1 MVLKNFSISGKVI
14 AVVSL
19 MGLVAAVIALVG
31 WYETSRLKDTI
42 EMVGLREEAAREAMD
57 LRVDIIAISRMTYQV
72 AQDPQKAADFTKEAD
87 RRTKEMLDRF
97 GKLETVADEQ
107 EKALLGQ
114 MRSALNAYFGVIRS
128 MIQVAATE
136 KGADRTVMTAEVEKG
151 LAAQRAVTDT
161 VKAYSTYTAKKLADM
176 RLAAATDANDA
187 IRLQIGVALAGIV
200 AGVLLSLL
208 MTKFSIVAP
217 LRSLTSDMRRLADD
231 DLSVELPTGNR
242 SQDIGRMIE
251 AVQVFK
257 DRMIRNRALE
267 QEALQ
272 AREASEAQRRQMMV
286 ELAETFDGVI
296 GDIVQSV
303 STAADRMQAT
313 AEQLTASAQATS
325 SRSTAV
331 AAAAEQTSANVL
343 AMSSA
348 TEELGASVGEISRQ
362 VEQSAV
368 MSREA
373 VQAATMTTEIV
384 SQLSSAADR
393 VGAVID
399 MISAIAGQTNLL
411 ALNATIE
418 AARAGEAGRGFAV
431 VASEVKSLA
440 DQTSKATADI
450 SSQIAA
456 IQTST
461 FQAVEAINGITR
473 RIQAMSD
480 VSGTIALAIDQ
491 QGAAT
496 REIVSS
502 VNQASAGTGEV
513 TMNIGKV
520 AEVAEETETAAREVL
535 SSSSALVSQ
544 AQHLR
549 DQVTGFLANVRAA

>member
-1 MVLKNFSISGKVI
+1 MTLKNFSIPQKVI

-19 MGLVAAVIALVG
+19 MGLVAAMIAVVG
-31 WYETSRLKDTI
+31 WRETSRLKDAMEI
-42 EMVGLREEAAREAMD
+42 VGLREEAAREAMD

-72 AQDPQKAADFTKEAD
+72 AQQPAKAADFSSEAD

-97 GKLETVADEQ
+97 KVLEAVADAE
-107 EKALLGQ
+107 EKDLLGK
-114 MRSALNAYFGVIRS
+114 MRGALNAYFDVIRS
-128 MIQVAATE
+128 MIQVAAS
-136 KGADRTVMTAEVEKG
+136 DRGSDQAIMNAEVEKG
-151 LAAQRAVTDT
+151 LAAQRNVTDT

-176 RLAAATDANDA
+176 RSAAEGEANAA
-187 IRLQIGVALAGIV
+187 IRLQIAVAAIGIV
-200 AGVLLSLL
+200 LGVLISLL
-208 MTKFSIVAP
+208 MTKFSIVSP
-217 LRSLTSDMRRLADD
+217 LRNLTSVMRRLAND
-231 DLSVELPTGNR
+231 DLAVDLPTGNR
-242 SQDIGRMIE
+242 SRDIGQMIE

-257 DRMIRNRALE
+257 DRMVRNRALE
-267 QEALQ
+267 HEALQ
-272 AREASEAQRRQMMV
+272 AREASEIQRKRMMT
-286 ELAETFDGVI
+286 ELAETFDSAI
-296 GDIVQSV
+296 GEIIESV
-303 STAADRMQAT
+303 STAAGRMQST
-313 AEQLTASAQATS
+313 AEQLTSSARATS
-325 SRSTAV
+325 TRSTAV

-348 TEELGASVGEISRQ
+348 TEELGASVGEIGRQ
-362 VEQSAV
+362 VEQSAI

-373 VQAATMTTEIV
+373 VQAATLTTEIV
-384 SQLSSAADR
+384 SQLSTAADR

-431 VASEVKSLA
+431 VATEVKSLA

-461 FQAVEAINGITR
+461 SQAVEAINGITQ

-480 VSGTIALAIDQ
+480 VSSSIASAVDQ

-496 REIVSS
+496 REIVAS

-513 TMNIGKV
+513 TANINKV
-520 AEVAEETETAAREVL
+520 AEVAEETEMAAHQVL
-535 SSSSALVSQ
+535 TSSSALVDQ
-544 AQHLR
+544 AEHLR
-549 DQVTGFLANVRAA
+549 TQVNGFLATVRAA

>member
-1 MVLKNFSISGKVI
+1 MTLKNFSIPQKVI

-19 MGLVAAVIALVG
+19 MGLVAAMIAVVG
-31 WYETSRLKDTI
+31 WRETSRLKDA
-42 EMVGLREEAAREAMD
+42 MDVVGLREEAAREAMN

-72 AQDPQKAADFTKEAD
+72 AQEPQKAADFTKEAD

-97 GKLETVADEQ
+97 GKLEAVADDQ
-107 EKALLGQ
+107 EKNLLGQ
-114 MRSALNAYFGVIRS
+114 MRASLNAYFGVIRS
-128 MIQVAATE
+128 MIQVAASD
-136 KGADRTVMTAEVEKG
+136 KGSDRAVMVAEVEKG
-151 LAAQRAVTDT
+151 LAAQRTVTDT

-208 MTKFSIVAP
+208 MTRLSIVSP
-217 LRSLTSDMRRLADD
+217 LGNLTMVMRRLADGD
-231 DLSVELPTGNR
+231 VTVDLPAGNR

-251 AVQVFK
+251 AVLVFK
-257 DRMIRNRALE
+257 DRMARNRALE
-267 QEALQ
+267 EEALN
-272 AREASEAQRRQMMV
+272 AREASEAQRRQMMA
-286 ELAETFDGVI
+286 ELAETFDSVI
-296 GDIVQSV
+296 GEIVQSV

-313 AEQLTASAQATS
+313 AEQLTNSAQATS

-331 AAAAEQTSANVL
+331 AAAVDTA
-343 AMSSA
+343 SA

-373 VQAATMTTEIV
+373 VQAATRTTEIV

-431 VASEVKSLA
+431 VAAEVKSLA
-440 DQTSKATADI
+440 DQTSRATADI

-456 IQTST
+456 IQASTS
-461 FQAVEAINGITR
+461 QAVEAISGITQ

-480 VSGTIALAIDQ
+480 VSGSIAIAIDQ

-502 VNQASAGTGEV
+502 VSQASAGTGEV
-513 TMNIGKV
+513 TANINKV
-520 AEVAEETETAAREVL
+520 AEVAEETEAAAREVL
-535 SSSSALVSQ
+535 TSSSALVSQ
-544 AQHLR
+544 AKHLR
-549 DQVTGFLANVRAA
+549 DQVTGFLATVRAA

>member
-1 MVLKNFSISGKVI
+1 MALKNFSIPQKVI

-19 MGLVAAVIALVG
+19 MGLVAVMIAVVG
-31 WYETSRLKDTI
+31 WRETSKLKDAMEI
-42 EMVGLREEAAREAMD
+42 VGLREVAAREAMD
-57 LRVDIIAISRMTYQV
+57 LRVDIISISRMTYQV
-72 AQDPQKAADFTKEAD
+72 AQQPNKASDFSTEAD

-97 GKLETVADEQ
+97 GKLEAVADAE
-107 EKALLGQ
+107 EKNLLNQ
-114 MRSALNAYFGVIRS
+114 MRSALNAYFDVIRS
-128 MIQVAATE
+128 MIKVAASD
-136 KGADRTVMTAEVEKG
+136 KGADQAVMNAEVEKG
-151 LAAQRAVTDT
+151 LASQRNVTDT
-161 VKAYSTYTAKKLADM
+161 VKAYSAYTAKKLADM
-176 RLAAATDANDA
+176 RSAAEESANAA
-187 IRLQIGVALAGIV
+187 IRLQIEVAAIGIV
-200 AGVLLSLL
+200 LSVLISLL
-208 MTKFSIVAP
+208 MTKFSIVSP
-217 LRSLTSDMRRLADD
+217 LRNLTSVMRRLADD
-231 DLSVELPTGNR
+231 DLAVELPAGNR
-242 SQDIGRMIE
+242 SRDIGQMIE

-257 DRMIRNRALE
+257 DRMVRNRALE
-267 QEALQ
+267 LEAVQ
-272 AREASEAQRRQMMV
+272 AREASEIQRKRMMA
-286 ELAETFDGVI
+286 ELAETFDGAI
-296 GDIVQSV
+296 SEIIQSV
-303 STAADRMQAT
+303 STAAGRMQST
-313 AEQLTASAQATS
+313 AEQLTNSAQATS

-362 VEQSAV
+362 VEQSAI

-373 VQAATMTTEIV
+373 VQAATLTTEIV
-384 SQLSSAADR
+384 SQLSAAADR

-431 VASEVKSLA
+431 VATEVKSLA

-461 FQAVEAINGITR
+461 SQAVEAINGITQ

-480 VSGTIALAIDQ
+480 VSGSIAMAVDQ

-496 REIVSS
+496 REIVAS

-513 TMNIGKV
+513 TANINKV
-520 AEVAEETETAAREVL
+520 AQVAEETEVAAHQVL
-535 SSSSALVSQ
+535 TSSSALVDQ
-544 AQHLR
+544 AEHLR
-549 DQVTGFLANVRAA
+549 NQVSNFLATVRAA

>member
-1 MVLKNFSISGKVI
+1 MALKNFSIPQKVI

-19 MGLVAAVIALVG
+19 MGLVAAMIAVVG
-31 WYETSRLKDTI
+31 WRETSKLKHAM
-42 EMVGLREEAAREAMD
+42 EVVGLREEAAREAMD

-72 AQDPQKAADFTKEAD
+72 AQQPNKASDFTAEAD

-97 GKLETVADEQ
+97 KTLEAVADAQ
-107 EKALLGQ
+107 EKNLLDQ
-114 MRSALNAYFGVIRS
+114 MRAALNAYFDVIRS
-128 MIQVAATE
+128 MIKVAASD
-136 KGADRTVMTAEVEKG
+136 KGSDRATMNAEVEKG
-151 LAAQRAVTDT
+151 LASQRTVTDT

-176 RLAAATDANDA
+176 RSAAEEAANAA
-187 IRLQIGVALAGIV
+187 IQLQIGVAAIGIV
-200 AGVLLSLL
+200 LGVLISLL
-208 MTKFSIVAP
+208 MTKFSIVSP
-217 LRSLTSDMRRLADD
+217 LRNLTSVMRRLADG
-231 DLSVELPTGNR
+231 DLAVELPAGNR
-242 SQDIGRMIE
+242 SRDIGQMIE
-251 AVQVFK
+251 TVQVFK
-257 DRMIRNRALE
+257 DRMVRNKALE
-267 QEALQ
+267 LEAVQ
-272 AREASEAQRRQMMV
+272 AREASEVQRKRMMTD
-286 ELAETFDGVI
+286 LAATFDGAI
-296 GDIVQSV
+296 GEIIQSV
-303 STAADRMQAT
+303 STAAGRMQST
-313 AEQLTASAQATS
+313 AEQLTNSAQATS

-348 TEELGASVGEISRQ
+348 TEELGASVSEISRQ
-362 VEQSAV
+362 VEQSAI

-373 VQAATMTTEIV
+373 VQAATLTTEIV
-384 SQLSSAADR
+384 SQLSAAADR

-431 VASEVKSLA
+431 VATEVKSLA

-461 FQAVEAINGITR
+461 SQAVEAISGITQ

-480 VSGTIALAIDQ
+480 VSSSIAMAVDQ

-496 REIVSS
+496 QEIVTS

-513 TMNIGKV
+513 TANINKV
-520 AEVAEETETAAREVL
+520 AQVAEETETAAHQVL
-535 SSSSALVSQ
+535 TSSSALVGQ
-544 AQHLR
+544 AEHLR
-549 DQVTGFLANVRAA
+549 NQVNNFLATVRAA

>member
-1 MVLKNFSISGKVI
+1 MTLKNFSIPQKVI

-19 MGLVAAVIALVG
+19 MGLVAAMIAVVG
-31 WYETSRLKDTI
+31 WRETSRLKDA
-42 EMVGLREEAAREAMD
+42 MDVVGLREEAAREAMD

-72 AQDPQKAADFTKEAD
+72 AQEPQKAADFTKEAD

-97 GKLETVADEQ
+97 GKLEAVADDQ
-107 EKALLGQ
+107 EKNLLGQ
-114 MRSALNAYFGVIRS
+114 MRASLNAYFGVIRS
-128 MIQVAATE
+128 MIQVAASD
-136 KGADRTVMTAEVEKG
+136 KGSDRAVMVAEVEKG
-151 LAAQRAVTDT
+151 LAAQRTVTDT

-176 RLAAATDANDA
+176 RLAAAADANDA

-208 MTKFSIVAP
+208 MTRLSIVSP
-217 LRSLTSDMRRLADD
+217 LRNLTMVMRRLADGD
-231 DLSVELPTGNR
+231 VTVDLPAGNR

-251 AVQVFK
+251 AVRVFK
-257 DRMIRNRALE
+257 DRMARNRALE
-267 QEALQ
+267 QEALD
-272 AREASEAQRRQMMV
+272 AREASEAQRRQMMA
-286 ELAETFDGVI
+286 ELAETFDSVI
-296 GDIVQSV
+296 GEIVQSV
-303 STAADRMQAT
+303 STAADRMQTT
-313 AEQLTASAQATS
+313 AEQLTNSAQATS

-331 AAAAEQTSANVL
+331 AAAADETSANVL

-373 VQAATMTTEIV
+373 VQAATRTTEIV

-431 VASEVKSLA
+431 VAAEVKSLA

-456 IQTST
+456 IQASTS
-461 FQAVEAINGITR
+461 QAVEAISGITQ

-480 VSGTIALAIDQ
+480 VSGSIAIAIDQ

-502 VNQASAGTGEV
+502 VSQASAGTGEV
-513 TMNIGKV
+513 TANINKV
-520 AEVAEETETAAREVL
+520 AEVAEETEAAAREVL
-535 SSSSALVSQ
+535 TSSSALVSQ
-544 AQHLR
+544 AKHLR
-549 DQVTGFLANVRAA
+549 DQVTGFLATVRAA

>member
-1 MVLKNFSISGKVI
+1 MALKDFSIPQKVI

-19 MGLVAAVIALVG
+19 MGLVAAMIAVVG
-31 WYETSRLKDTI
+31 WRETSKLKG
-42 EMVGLREEAAREAMD
+42 EMEIVGLREEAAREAMD

-72 AQDPQKAADFTKEAD
+72 AQQPGKASDFSTEAE

-97 GKLETVADEQ
+97 KKLEAVADSQ
-107 EKALLGQ
+107 ERTLLDQ
-114 MRSALNAYFGVIRS
+114 MRAALNGYFDVIRA
-128 MIQVAATE
+128 MIKVAASD
-136 KGADRTVMTAEVEKG
+136 KGADRAVMNAEVEKG
-151 LAAQRAVTDT
+151 LASQRNVTDT

-176 RLAAATDANDA
+176 RAAAEEGANGA
-187 IRLQIGVALAGIV
+187 IRLQIGVAAIGIV
-200 AGVLLSLL
+200 LGVLISLL
-208 MTKFSIVAP
+208 MTKVSIVSP
-217 LRSLTSDMRRLADD
+217 LRNLTSVMRRLADG
-231 DLSVELPTGNR
+231 DLAVELPAGNR
-242 SQDIGRMIE
+242 SRDIGQMIE
-251 AVQVFK
+251 TVQVFK
-257 DRMIRNRALE
+257 DRMVRNKALE
-267 QEALQ
+267 LEAIQ
-272 AREASEAQRRQMMV
+272 AREASEVQRKRMMA
-286 ELAETFDGVI
+286 ELAETFDGAI
-296 GDIVQSV
+296 GEIIESV
-303 STAADRMQAT
+303 STAAGRMQST
-313 AEQLTASAQATS
+313 AEQLTNSAKATS

-373 VQAATMTTEIV
+373 VQAATLTTEIV
-384 SQLSSAADR
+384 SQLSAAADR

-431 VASEVKSLA
+431 VATEVKSLA

-461 FQAVEAINGITR
+461 SQAVEAINGITQ

-480 VSGTIALAIDQ
+480 VSGSIAIAVDQ

-496 REIVSS
+496 REIVTS

-513 TMNIGKV
+513 TANINKV
-520 AEVAEETETAAREVL
+520 AQVAEETEMAAHEVL
-535 SSSSALVSQ
+535 TSSSALVGQ
-544 AQHLR
+544 AEHLR
-549 DQVTGFLANVRAA
+549 NQVNSFLATVRAA

>member
-1 MVLKNFSISGKVI
+1 MALKNFSIPQKVI

-19 MGLVAAVIALVG
+19 MGLVAAMIAVVG
-31 WYETSRLKDTI
+31 WRETSKLKHAM
-42 EMVGLREEAAREAMD
+42 EVVGLREEAAREAMD

-72 AQDPQKAADFTKEAD
+72 AQQPNKASDFTAEAD

-97 GKLETVADEQ
+97 KTLEAVADAQ
-107 EKALLGQ
+107 EKNLLDQ
-114 MRSALNAYFGVIRS
+114 MRAALNAYFDVIRS
-128 MIQVAATE
+128 MIKVAASD
-136 KGADRTVMTAEVEKG
+136 KGSDRATMNAEVEKG
-151 LAAQRAVTDT
+151 LASQRAVTDT

-176 RLAAATDANDA
+176 RSAAEEAANAA
-187 IRLQIGVALAGIV
+187 IQLQIGVAAIGIV
-200 AGVLLSLL
+200 LGVLISLL
-208 MTKFSIVAP
+208 MTKFSIVSP
-217 LRSLTSDMRRLADD
+217 LRNLTSVMRRLADG
-231 DLSVELPTGNR
+231 DLAVELPAGNR
-242 SQDIGRMIE
+242 SRDIGQMIE
-251 AVQVFK
+251 TVQVFK
-257 DRMIRNRALE
+257 DRMVRNKALE
-267 QEALQ
+267 LEAVQ
-272 AREASEAQRRQMMV
+272 AREASEVQRKRMMTD
-286 ELAETFDGVI
+286 LAETFDGAI
-296 GDIVQSV
+296 GEIIQSV
-303 STAADRMQAT
+303 STAAGRMQST
-313 AEQLTASAQATS
+313 AEQLTNSAQATS

-348 TEELGASVGEISRQ
+348 TEELGASVSEISRQ
-362 VEQSAV
+362 VEQSAI

-373 VQAATMTTEIV
+373 VQAATLTTEIV
-384 SQLSSAADR
+384 SQLSAAADR

-431 VASEVKSLA
+431 VATEVKSLA

-461 FQAVEAINGITR
+461 SQAVEAISGITQ

-480 VSGTIALAIDQ
+480 VSSSIAMAVDQ

-496 REIVSS
+496 QEIVTS

-513 TMNIGKV
+513 TANINKV
-520 AEVAEETETAAREVL
+520 AQVAEETETAAHQVL
-535 SSSSALVSQ
+535 TSSSALVGQ
-544 AQHLR
+544 AEHLR
-549 DQVTGFLANVRAA
+549 NQVNNFLATVRAA

>member
-1 MVLKNFSISGKVI
+1 MALKNFSIPQKVI

-19 MGLVAAVIALVG
+19 MGLVAAMIAVVG
-31 WYETSRLKDTI
+31 WRETSKLKHAM
-42 EMVGLREEAAREAMD
+42 EVVGLREEAAREAMD

-72 AQDPQKAADFTKEAD
+72 AQQPNKASDFTAEAD

-97 GKLETVADEQ
+97 KTLEAVADAQ
-107 EKALLGQ
+107 EKNLLDQ
-114 MRSALNAYFGVIRS
+114 MRAALNAYFDLIRS
-128 MIQVAATE
+128 MIKVAASD
-136 KGADRTVMTAEVEKG
+136 KGSDRATMNAEVEKG
-151 LAAQRAVTDT
+151 LASQRTVTDT

-176 RLAAATDANDA
+176 RSAAEEAANAA
-187 IRLQIGVALAGIV
+187 IQLQIGVAAIGIV
-200 AGVLLSLL
+200 LGVLISLL
-208 MTKFSIVAP
+208 MTKFSIVSP
-217 LRSLTSDMRRLADD
+217 LRNLTSVMRRLADG
-231 DLSVELPTGNR
+231 DLAVELPAGNR
-242 SQDIGRMIE
+242 SRDIGQMIE
-251 AVQVFK
+251 TVQVFK
-257 DRMIRNRALE
+257 DRMVRNKALE
-267 QEALQ
+267 LEAVQ
-272 AREASEAQRRQMMV
+272 AREASEVQRKRMMTD
-286 ELAETFDGVI
+286 LAETFDGAI
-296 GDIVQSV
+296 GEIIQSV
-303 STAADRMQAT
+303 STAAGRMQST
-313 AEQLTASAQATS
+313 AEQLTNSAQATS

-348 TEELGASVGEISRQ
+348 TEELGASVSEISRQ
-362 VEQSAV
+362 VEQSAI

-373 VQAATMTTEIV
+373 VQAATLTTEIV
-384 SQLSSAADR
+384 SQLSAAADR

-461 FQAVEAINGITR
+461 SQAVEAISGITQ

-480 VSGTIALAIDQ
+480 VSSSIAMAVDQ

-496 REIVSS
+496 QEIVTS

-513 TMNIGKV
+513 TANINKV
-520 AEVAEETETAAREVL
+520 AQVAEETETAAHQVL
-535 SSSSALVSQ
+535 TSSSALVGQ
-544 AQHLR
+544 AEHLR
-549 DQVTGFLANVRAA
+549 NQVNNFLATVRAA

>member
-1 MVLKNFSISGKVI
+1 MALKNFSIPQKVI

-19 MGLVAAVIALVG
+19 MGLVAAMIAVVG
-31 WYETSRLKDTI
+31 WRETSKLKQ
-42 EMVGLREEAAREAMD
+42 EMEIVGLREEAAREAMD

-72 AQDPQKAADFTKEAD
+72 AQQPNKASDFGTEAD

-97 GKLETVADEQ
+97 KMLEAVADSQ
-107 EKALLGQ
+107 EKTLLDQ
-114 MRSALNAYFGVIRS
+114 TRAALNAYFDVIRS
-128 MIQVAATE
+128 MIKVAASD
-136 KGADRTVMTAEVEKG
+136 KGSDQAIMNAEVEKG
-151 LAAQRAVTDT
+151 LASQRNVTDT

-176 RLAAATDANDA
+176 RGAAEQGANAA
-187 IRLQIGVALAGIV
+187 IRLQIGVAAIGIV
-200 AGVLLSLL
+200 LGVLISLL
-208 MTKFSIVAP
+208 MTRFSIVSP
-217 LRSLTSDMRRLADD
+217 LRNLTSVMRRLAND
-231 DLSVELPTGNR
+231 DLAVELPSGNR
-242 SQDIGRMIE
+242 SRDIGQMIE
-251 AVQVFK
+251 TVQVFK
-257 DRMIRNRALE
+257 DRMVRNKALE
-267 QEALQ
+267 HEAVQ
-272 AREASEAQRRQMMV
+272 AREASEVQRKRMMT
-286 ELAETFDGVI
+286 ELAETFDNAI
-296 GDIVQSV
+296 GEIIQSV
-303 STAADRMQAT
+303 STAAGRMQST
-313 AEQLTASAQATS
+313 AEQLTNSAQATS

-348 TEELGASVGEISRQ
+348 TEELGASVSEISRQ

-373 VQAATMTTEIV
+373 VQAATLTTEIV
-384 SQLSSAADR
+384 SQLSTAADR

-431 VASEVKSLA
+431 VATEVKSLA

-456 IQTST
+456 IQAST
-461 FQAVEAINGITR
+461 AQAVEAINGITH

-480 VSGTIALAIDQ
+480 VSGSIAMAVDQ

-496 REIVSS
+496 QEIVTS

-513 TMNIGKV
+513 TANINRV
-520 AEVAEETETAAREVL
+520 AQVAEETEVAAHQVL
-535 SSSSALVSQ
+535 TSSSALVSQ
-544 AQHLR
+544 AEHLR
-549 DQVTGFLANVRAA
+549 HQVNDFLATVRAA

>member
-1 MVLKNFSISGKVI
+1 MALKNFSIPQKVI

-19 MGLVAAVIALVG
+19 MGLVAAMIAVVG
-31 WYETSRLKDTI
+31 WRETSKLKHAM
-42 EMVGLREEAAREAMD
+42 EVVGLREEAAREAMD

-72 AQDPQKAADFTKEAD
+72 AQQPNKASDFTAEAD

-97 GKLETVADEQ
+97 KTLEAVADAQ
-107 EKALLGQ
+107 EKNLLDQ
-114 MRSALNAYFGVIRS
+114 MRAALNAYFDVIRS
-128 MIQVAATE
+128 MIKVAASD
-136 KGADRTVMTAEVEKG
+136 KGSDRATMNAEVEKG
-151 LAAQRAVTDT
+151 LASQRTVTDT

-176 RLAAATDANDA
+176 RSAAEEAANAA
-187 IRLQIGVALAGIV
+187 IQLQIGVAAIGIV
-200 AGVLLSLL
+200 LGVLISLL
-208 MTKFSIVAP
+208 MTKFSIVSP
-217 LRSLTSDMRRLADD
+217 LRNLTSVMRRLADG
-231 DLSVELPTGNR
+231 DLAVELPAGNR
-242 SQDIGRMIE
+242 SRDIGQMIE
-251 AVQVFK
+251 TVQVFK
-257 DRMIRNRALE
+257 DRMVRNKALE
-267 QEALQ
+267 LEAVQ
-272 AREASEAQRRQMMV
+272 AREASEVQRKRMMTD
-286 ELAETFDGVI
+286 LAETFDGAI
-296 GDIVQSV
+296 GEIIQSV
-303 STAADRMQAT
+303 STAAGRMQST
-313 AEQLTASAQATS
+313 AEQLTNSAQATS

-348 TEELGASVGEISRQ
+348 TEELGASVSEISRQ
-362 VEQSAV
+362 VEQSAI

-373 VQAATMTTEIV
+373 VQAATLTTEIV
-384 SQLSSAADR
+384 SQLSAAADR

-431 VASEVKSLA
+431 VATEVKSLA

-461 FQAVEAINGITR
+461 SQAVEAISGITQ

-480 VSGTIALAIDQ
+480 VSSSIAMAVDQ

-496 REIVSS
+496 QEIVTS

-513 TMNIGKV
+513 TANINKV
-520 AEVAEETETAAREVL
+520 AQVAEETETAAHQVL
-535 SSSSALVSQ
+535 TSSSALVGQ
-544 AQHLR
+544 AEHLR
-549 DQVTGFLANVRAA
+549 NQVNNFLATVRAA

>member
-1 MVLKNFSISGKVI
+1 MALKNFSIPQKVI

-19 MGLVAAVIALVG
+19 MGLVAAMIAVVG
-31 WYETSRLKDTI
+31 WRETSKLKDAMEI
-42 EMVGLREEAAREAMD
+42 VGLREEAAREAMD

-72 AQDPQKAADFTKEAD
+72 AQQPNKASDFSIEAE
-87 RRTKEMLDRF
+87 RRSKEMLDRF
-97 GKLETVADEQ
+97 KKLEAVADSQ
-107 EKALLGQ
+107 EKTLLGE
-114 MRSALNAYFGVIRS
+114 MRAALNVYFDAIRS
-128 MIQVAATE
+128 MIKVAASD
-136 KGADRTVMTAEVEKG
+136 KGNDQTVMNAEVEKG
-151 LAAQRAVTDT
+151 LASQRSVTDT

-176 RLAAATDANDA
+176 RSAAEEGANVA
-187 IRLQIGVALAGIV
+187 IQLQIGVAAIGIV
-200 AGVLLSLL
+200 LGVLISLL
-208 MTKFSIVAP
+208 MTKFSIVSP
-217 LRSLTSDMRRLADD
+217 LRSLTSVMRRLADG
-231 DLSVELPTGNR
+231 DLAVDLPAGNR
-242 SQDIGRMIE
+242 SRDIGLMIE

-257 DRMIRNRALE
+257 DRMVRNKALE
-267 QEALQ
+267 LEAVQ
-272 AREASEAQRRQMMV
+272 ARDASEVQRKRTMT
-286 ELAETFDGVI
+286 ELAETFDSAI
-296 GDIVQSV
+296 GEIIQSV
-303 STAADRMQAT
+303 STAAGHMQST
-313 AEQLTASAQATS
+313 AEQLTNSAQATS

-362 VEQSAV
+362 VEQSAI

-373 VQAATMTTEIV
+373 VQAATTTNEIV
-384 SQLSSAADR
+384 SQLSAAADR

-431 VASEVKSLA
+431 VATEVKSLA

-461 FQAVEAINGITR
+461 SQAVEAINGITQ

-480 VSGTIALAIDQ
+480 VSSSIAIAVDQ

-496 REIVSS
+496 QEIVSS

-513 TMNIGKV
+513 TANINRV
-520 AEVAEETETAAREVL
+520 AQVAEETETAAHQVL
-535 SSSSALVSQ
+535 TSSSALVGQ
-544 AQHLR
+544 AEHLR
-549 DQVTGFLANVRAA
+549 NQVNNFLATVRAA

>member
-1 MVLKNFSISGKVI
+1 MTLKNFSIPQKVI

-19 MGLVAAVIALVG
+19 MGLVAAMIAVVG
-31 WYETSRLKDTI
+31 WRETSRLKDAMEI
-42 EMVGLREEAAREAMD
+42 VGLREEAAREAMD

-72 AQDPQKAADFTKEAD
+72 AQQPAKAADFSNEAD

-97 GKLETVADEQ
+97 KVLEAVADAE
-107 EKALLGQ
+107 EKDLLGK
-114 MRSALNAYFGVIRS
+114 MRGALNAYFDVIRS
-128 MIQVAATE
+128 MIQVAAS
-136 KGADRTVMTAEVEKG
+136 DRGSDQAIMNAEVEKG
-151 LAAQRAVTDT
+151 LAAQRNVTDT

-176 RLAAATDANDA
+176 RSAAEGEANAA
-187 IRLQIGVALAGIV
+187 IRLQIAVAAIGIV
-200 AGVLLSLL
+200 LGVLISLL
-208 MTKFSIVAP
+208 MTKFSIVSP
-217 LRSLTSDMRRLADD
+217 LRNLTSVMRRLAND
-231 DLSVELPTGNR
+231 DLAVDLPTGNR
-242 SQDIGRMIE
+242 SRDIGQMIE

-257 DRMIRNRALE
+257 DRMVRNRALE
-267 QEALQ
+267 HEALQ
-272 AREASEAQRRQMMV
+272 AREASEIQRKRMMT
-286 ELAETFDGVI
+286 ELAETFDSAI
-296 GDIVQSV
+296 GEIIESV
-303 STAADRMQAT
+303 STAAGRMQST
-313 AEQLTASAQATS
+313 AEQLTSSARATS
-325 SRSTAV
+325 TRSTAV

-348 TEELGASVGEISRQ
+348 TEELGASVGEIGRQ
-362 VEQSAV
+362 VEQSAI

-373 VQAATMTTEIV
+373 VQAATLTTEIV
-384 SQLSSAADR
+384 SQLSTAADR

-431 VASEVKSLA
+431 VATEVKSLA

-461 FQAVEAINGITR
+461 SQAVEAINGITQ

-480 VSGTIALAIDQ
+480 VSSSIATAVDQ

-496 REIVSS
+496 REIVAS

-513 TMNIGKV
+513 TANINKV
-520 AEVAEETETAAREVL
+520 AEVAEETEMAAHQVL
-535 SSSSALVSQ
+535 TSSSALVDQ
-544 AQHLR
+544 AEHLR
-549 DQVTGFLANVRAA
+549 TQVNGFLATVRAA

>member
-1 MVLKNFSISGKVI
+1 MALKNFSIPQKVI

-19 MGLVAAVIALVG
+19 MGLVAAMIAVVG
-31 WYETSRLKDTI
+31 WRETSKLKHAM
-42 EMVGLREEAAREAMD
+42 EVVGLREEAAREAMD

-72 AQDPQKAADFTKEAD
+72 AQQPNKASDFTAEAD

-97 GKLETVADEQ
+97 KTLEAVADAQ
-107 EKALLGQ
+107 EKNLLDQ
-114 MRSALNAYFGVIRS
+114 MRAALNAYFDVIRS
-128 MIQVAATE
+128 MIKVAASD
-136 KGADRTVMTAEVEKG
+136 KGSDRATMNAEVEKG
-151 LAAQRAVTDT
+151 LASQRTVTDT

-176 RLAAATDANDA
+176 RSAAEEAANAA
-187 IRLQIGVALAGIV
+187 IQLQIGVAAIGIV
-200 AGVLLSLL
+200 LGVLISLL
-208 MTKFSIVAP
+208 MTRFSIVSP
-217 LRSLTSDMRRLADD
+217 LRNLTSVMRRLADG
-231 DLSVELPTGNR
+231 DLAVELPAGNR
-242 SQDIGRMIE
+242 SRDIGQMIE
-251 AVQVFK
+251 TVQVFK
-257 DRMIRNRALE
+257 DRMVRNKALE
-267 QEALQ
+267 LEAVQ
-272 AREASEAQRRQMMV
+272 AREASEVQRKRMMTD
-286 ELAETFDGVI
+286 LAETFDGAI
-296 GDIVQSV
+296 GEIIQSV
-303 STAADRMQAT
+303 STAAGRMQST
-313 AEQLTASAQATS
+313 AEQLTNSAQATS

-348 TEELGASVGEISRQ
+348 TEELGASVSEISRQ
-362 VEQSAV
+362 VEQSAI

-373 VQAATMTTEIV
+373 VQAATLTTEIV
-384 SQLSSAADR
+384 SQLSAAADR

-431 VASEVKSLA
+431 VATEVKSLA

-461 FQAVEAINGITR
+461 SQAVEAISGITQ

-480 VSGTIALAIDQ
+480 VSSSIAMAVDQ

-496 REIVSS
+496 QEIVTS

-513 TMNIGKV
+513 TANINKV
-520 AEVAEETETAAREVL
+520 AQVAEETETAAHQVL
-535 SSSSALVSQ
+535 TSSSALVGQ
-544 AQHLR
+544 AEHLR
-549 DQVTGFLANVRAA
+549 NQVNNFLATVRAA

>member
-1 MVLKNFSISGKVI
+1 MALKNFSIPQKVI

-19 MGLVAAVIALVG
+19 MGLVAAMIAVVG
-31 WYETSRLKDTI
+31 WRETSKLKHAM
-42 EMVGLREEAAREAMD
+42 EVVGLREEAAREAMD

-72 AQDPQKAADFTKEAD
+72 AQQPNKASDFTAEAD

-97 GKLETVADEQ
+97 KTLEAVADAQ
-107 EKALLGQ
+107 EKNLLDQ
-114 MRSALNAYFGVIRS
+114 MRAALNAYFDVIRS
-128 MIQVAATE
+128 MIKVAASD
-136 KGADRTVMTAEVEKG
+136 KGSDRATMNAEVDKG
-151 LAAQRAVTDT
+151 LVSQRTVTDT

-176 RLAAATDANDA
+176 RSAAEEAANAA
-187 IRLQIGVALAGIV
+187 IQLQIGVAAIGIV
-200 AGVLLSLL
+200 LGVLISLL
-208 MTKFSIVAP
+208 MTKFSIVSP
-217 LRSLTSDMRRLADD
+217 LRNLTSVMRRLADG
-231 DLSVELPTGNR
+231 DLAVELPAGNR
-242 SQDIGRMIE
+242 SRDIGQMIE
-251 AVQVFK
+251 TVQVFK
-257 DRMIRNRALE
+257 DRMVRNKALE
-267 QEALQ
+267 LEAVQ
-272 AREASEAQRRQMMV
+272 AREASEVQRKRMMTD
-286 ELAETFDGVI
+286 LAETFDGAI
-296 GDIVQSV
+296 GEIIQSV
-303 STAADRMQAT
+303 STAAGRMQST
-313 AEQLTASAQATS
+313 AEQLTNSAQATS

-348 TEELGASVGEISRQ
+348 TEELGASVSEISRQ
-362 VEQSAV
+362 VEQSAI

-373 VQAATMTTEIV
+373 VQAATLTTEIV
-384 SQLSSAADR
+384 SQLSAAADR

-431 VASEVKSLA
+431 VATEVKSLA

-461 FQAVEAINGITR
+461 SQAVEAISGITQ

-480 VSGTIALAIDQ
+480 VSSSIAMAVDQ

-496 REIVSS
+496 QEIVTS

-513 TMNIGKV
+513 TANINKV
-520 AEVAEETETAAREVL
+520 AQVAEETETAAHQVL
-535 SSSSALVSQ
+535 TSSSALVGQ
-544 AQHLR
+544 AEHLR
-549 DQVTGFLANVRAA
+549 NQVNNFLATVRAA